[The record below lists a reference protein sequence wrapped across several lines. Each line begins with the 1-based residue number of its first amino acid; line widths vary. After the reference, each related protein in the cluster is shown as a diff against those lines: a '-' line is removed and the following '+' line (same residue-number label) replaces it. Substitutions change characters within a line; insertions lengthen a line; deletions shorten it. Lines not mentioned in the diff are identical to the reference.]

1 MSLINEALR
10 KSTRQPTPFSHI
22 EPPGL
27 PFQKKPKGRLML
39 WASLGIGGLLCLL
52 IVLWIGFRQ
61 KEILFKPQA
70 QQIAKQIEEPTPPSS
85 SETSPSP
92 PLAPETALA
101 PSVLPTPPAPQV
113 VEPPPAPPKP
123 TLILNGVATG
133 GGNPFALINNRIV
146 EKGEEIEGYV
156 LKEIFEKKV
165 ILEKEGKTLEVR
177 LQ

>member
-22 EPPGL
+22 EPPGP
-27 PFQKKPKGRLML
+27 PFQKKPKGRFML

-52 IVLWIGFRQ
+52 VVLWIGFRQ
-61 KEILFKPQA
+61 KEIPSKPQA
-70 QQIAKQIEEPTPPSS
+70 QQIAKQIEEPS
-85 SETSPSP
+85 
-92 PLAPETALA
+92 PETASA
-101 PSVLPTPPAPQV
+101 PSLLPTPPAPQV

-133 GGNPFALINNRIV
+133 GGNPFALINNRVV

-177 LQ
+177 L